1 MLPVVKYLLAR
12 LVLFVLA
19 VTLLGVVGFSAEVAL
34 IGGLLISALLAY
46 VLLPRL
52 RDASTAAIV
61 ARVQARRERR
71 EARRDDDALVE
82 DALEDARADQTLREP
97 DRRG

>member
-19 VTLLGVVGFSAEVAL
+19 VTLLGVVGFRAEVAL
-34 IGGLLISALLAY
+34 IAGLLISALLAY

>member
-34 IGGLLISALLAY
+34 IGGLLISALMAY

-82 DALEDARADQTLREP
+82 DALEDAQGDETLREP
-97 DRRG
+97 DRR

>member
-1 MLPVVKYLLAR
+1 VLPVVKYLLAR

-34 IGGLLISALLAY
+34 IGGLLISALMAY

-82 DALEDARADQTLREP
+82 DALEDAQGDETLREP
-97 DRRG
+97 DRR